1 MYLQLNT
8 QFNPF
13 TFEEMVKPLLLYKQA
28 YDTTEAQYADLQ
40 AQTEQW
46 KQAAENDS
54 SPLVRSMYNDYAQRL
69 NNTLTDF
76 SRGMTASNRAASM
89 GLKKDFAQNIKPI
102 EVAFKRRE
110 ALEDEQRKARLAN
123 DSLVFERNAGDM
135 SLEDFIKNPSASYGD
150 VINGNVLRAAS
161 AQAYKNLARRIREG
175 DDKLKQIFRFTYEQT
190 KKYGLTE
197 DEILQALK
205 NDPNANEAA
214 MMIRDTIRNTTNINQ
229 WGNEAASKKV
239 DAFINEGMWNALGTE
254 QSNIINDNYGMQSA
268 LSAQSY
274 NQQVALEN
282 LRHEN
287 AIDRMGLQGDDQNNP
302 NKVPQLQIN
311 DSVATIS
318 QSGKDE
324 IAKNNN
330 KIQELQ
336 KFKQNLLAEK
346 QILDKASAFIY
357 VDRTGKYAMRLVDG
371 NGKPRPKEG
380 PTQGIT
386 WRDVSNAVNKYNN
399 IRVDAVNYLRG
410 KVSGDGTTWI
420 STTPSDKILSS
431 IDNGI
436 NVLSNKVR
444 TNYKTSYHYPVN
456 VSNPELITKKLTTN
470 IGDFTG
476 EALVTENGKK
486 VSKDEFG
493 NYLNDSTT
501 YTFDTKGI
509 KVVSNTVKDGKT
521 VTNSAYLNLDFLGE
535 YAPIFK
541 ANLANMNNAL
551 NRVHHDLDGNR
562 SFNYKGSEIPIDQA
576 EKRGIHT
583 PDDEANILLRE
594 NLGLLLNSVQAT
606 NILGNN
612 KVGNGNG
619 IETYTED
626 SYTEDSD
633 W

>member
-28 YDTTEAQYADLQ
+28 YDTTEAQYAELQ

-54 SPLVRSMYNDYAQRL
+54 SPLIRSMYNDYAQRL

-89 GLKKDFAQNIKPI
+89 GLKRDFAQNIKPI

-123 DSLVFERNAGDM
+123 DSLVFERNASDM

-214 MMIRDTIRNTTNINQ
+214 RMIRDTIRSTTNIDQ
-229 WGNEAASKKV
+229 WNNEAASNKV

-254 QSNIINDNYGMQSA
+254 QSNIINDSYGMQSA

-274 NQQVALEN
+274 QQQVALEN
-282 LRHEN
+282 LRHQH
-287 AIDRMGLQGDDQNNP
+287 AIDRMGLQDDDKNNP
-302 NKVPQLQIN
+302 NKTPQLQIN
-311 DSVATIS
+311 DSVAAIS

-324 IAKNNN
+324 IAKNKKSIEKLQSIRQPLIEAKRVIDSYGDAVIENQYGQFQINPKGTNLSADKVN
-330 KIQELQ
+330 KLQ
-336 KFKQNLLAEK
+336 KLLYEYN
-346 QILDKASAFIY
+346 S
-357 VDRTGKYAMRLVDG
+357 YAKGVENYL
-371 NGKPRPKEG
+371 
-380 PTQGIT
+380 
-386 WRDVSNAVNKYNN
+386 KYN
-399 IRVDAVNYLRG
+399 
-410 KVSGDGTTWI
+410 VSGDGTNW
-420 STTPSDKILSS
+420 LSNIGS
-431 IDNGI
+431 KDIIPALDNAVNI
-436 NVLSNKVR
+436 LSNKVK
-444 TNYKTSYHYPVN
+444 TNYKISYSYPVN

-470 IGDFTG
+470 IGDMTG

-486 VSKDEFG
+486 ISSDKFG
-493 NYLNDSTT
+493 DYLNDSTT
-501 YTFDTKGI
+501 YTFDTNGI
-509 KVVSNTVKDGKT
+509 KVVSTTVKDGKT

-551 NRVHHDLDGNR
+551 NKVHHDLDGNR

-576 EKRGIHT
+576 KKRGIPT

>member
-28 YDTTEAQYADLQ
+28 YDTTEAQYAELQ

-46 KQAAENDS
+46 KQAAENDR
-54 SPLVRSMYNDYAQRL
+54 SPLVRSMYNDYVQRL

-76 SRGMTASNRAASM
+76 SKGMTASNRAASM
-89 GLKKDFAQNIKPI
+89 GLKRDFAQNIKPI
-102 EVAFKRRE
+102 EVAFKRRS
-110 ALEDEQRKARLAN
+110 ALEDEQRKARLSN

-135 SLEDFIKNPSASYGD
+135 SLEEFIKNPNAGYGD

-229 WGNEAASKKV
+229 WGNEVASNKI

-282 LRHEN
+282 LRYKN
-287 AIDRMGLQGDDQNNP
+287 AMGRMGARSGDLNNP
-302 NKVPQLQIN
+302 NSELPQLQTHDQVGAI
-311 DSVATIS
+311 SV
-318 QSGKDE
+318 SGKDE
-324 IAKNNN
+324 IAKNKESVEKLQSIRQPLVESKRVIDSYGDAVIENQYGQLQINPKGANLPADKIN
-330 KIQELQ
+330 KLQ
-336 KFKQNLLAEK
+336 KLLYEYN
-346 QILDKASAFIY
+346 S
-357 VDRTGKYAMRLVDG
+357 YAKNV
-371 NGKPRPKEG
+371 E
-380 PTQGIT
+380 
-386 WRDVSNAVNKYNN
+386 
-399 IRVDAVNYLRG
+399 NYLKRN
-410 KVSGDGTTWI
+410 VSGDGTNWFSNI
-420 STTPSDKILSS
+420 GSKDIIPAL
-431 IDNGI
+431 DNAM

-444 TNYKTSYHYPVN
+444 TNYKKQYYYPIN
-456 VSNPELITKKLTTN
+456 VSNPEKITKKLIGN

-486 VSKDEFG
+486 IGTEEFG
-493 NYLNDSTT
+493 NYLNDATT
-501 YTFDTKGI
+501 YILDEDRKS
-509 KVVSNTVKDGKT
+509 VV
-521 VTNSAYLNLDFLGE
+521 
-535 YAPIFK
+535 
-541 ANLANMNNAL
+541 
-551 NRVHHDLDGNR
+551 
-562 SFNYKGSEIPIDQA
+562 
-576 EKRGIHT
+576 
-583 PDDEANILLRE
+583 
-594 NLGLLLNSVQAT
+594 
-606 NILGNN
+606 
-612 KVGNGNG
+612 
-619 IETYTED
+619 
-626 SYTEDSD
+626 
-633 W
+633 

>member
-28 YDTTEAQYADLQ
+28 YDTTEAQYAELQ

-69 NNTLTDF
+69 NNTLADF

-89 GLKKDFAQNIKPI
+89 GLKRDFAQNIKPI

-123 DSLVFERNAGDM
+123 DSLVFERNASDM

-214 MMIRDTIRNTTNINQ
+214 RMIRDTIRDTTNINQ
-229 WGNEAASKKV
+229 WNNEAASNKV

-254 QSNIINDNYGMQSA
+254 QSNIINDSYGMKSA

-274 NQQVALEN
+274 QQQVALEN
-282 LRHEN
+282 LRHQH
-287 AIDRMGLQGDDQNNP
+287 AIDRIDLQNGNP
-302 NKVPQLQIN
+302 DNPSKAPQLQIN

-318 QSGKDE
+318 QSGKDK
-324 IAKNNN
+324 IAKN
-330 KIQELQ
+330 KEQI
-336 KFKQNLLAEK
+336 QNLQNYK
-346 QILDKASAFIY
+346 KIIDTDSNTIKILEGRAGKKLMYESGGKFYMVPSAVANLSEEDKKIFNNSFDRYTKY
-357 VDRTGKYAMRLVDG
+357 VSKA
-371 NGKPRPKEG
+371 KEYMQ
-380 PTQGIT
+380 T
-386 WRDVSNAVNKYNN
+386 
-399 IRVDAVNYLRG
+399 
-410 KVSGDGTTWI
+410 KVSGDGVKWVTPVPTEDI
-420 STTPSDKILSS
+420 SSY
-431 IDNGI
+431 IDNSI

-456 VSNPELITKKLTTN
+456 VSNPELITKKLITN
-470 IGDFTG
+470 IGDMTG
-476 EALVTENGKK
+476 EALVTENNKK
-486 VSKDEFG
+486 VSSDKFG
-493 NYLNDSTT
+493 DYLNDSTT

-509 KVVSNTVKDGKT
+509 KVISTTEKDGKT

-551 NRVHHDLDGNR
+551 NKVHHDLDGNR

-576 EKRGIHT
+576 KKSKIPT
-583 PDDEANILLRE
+583 PDDEANMFLRE
-594 NLGLLLNSVQAT
+594 NLGLLLNSVQAVNT
-606 NILGNN
+606 LGNN

-619 IETYTED
+619 IETYIED

>member
-28 YDTTEAQYADLQ
+28 YDTTEAQYAELQ

-69 NNTLTDF
+69 NNTLADF

-89 GLKKDFAQNIKPI
+89 GLKRDFAQNIKPI

-123 DSLVFERNAGDM
+123 DSLVFERNASDM

-197 DEILQALK
+197 DEILQTLK

-214 MMIRDTIRNTTNINQ
+214 KMIRDTIRNTTNINQ
-229 WGNEAASKKV
+229 WNNEAASDKV

-254 QSNIINDNYGMQSA
+254 QSNIINDSYGMQSA

-274 NQQVALEN
+274 QQQVALEN
-282 LRHEN
+282 LRHQH
-287 AIDRMGLQGDDQNNP
+287 AIDRMGLQDDDKNNP
-302 NKVPQLQIN
+302 NKTPQLQIN
-311 DSVATIS
+311 DSVAAIS

-324 IAKNNN
+324 IAKNKKSIEKLQSIRQPLIEAKRVIDSYGDAVIENQYGQLQINSKGTNLPADKIN
-330 KIQELQ
+330 KLQ
-336 KFKQNLLAEK
+336 KLLYEYN
-346 QILDKASAFIY
+346 S
-357 VDRTGKYAMRLVDG
+357 YA
-371 NGKPRPKEG
+371 NGVE
-380 PTQGIT
+380 
-386 WRDVSNAVNKYNN
+386 
-399 IRVDAVNYLRG
+399 NYLKRN
-410 KVSGDGTTWI
+410 VSGDGTNWFSNI
-420 STTPSDKILSS
+420 GSKDIIPAL
-431 IDNGI
+431 DNAVNI
-436 NVLSNKVR
+436 LSNKVR
-444 TNYKTSYHYPVN
+444 TNYKISYSYPVN

-470 IGDFTG
+470 IGDMTG

-486 VSKDEFG
+486 ISSDKFG
-493 NYLNDSTT
+493 DYLNDSTT

-509 KVVSNTVKDGKT
+509 KVVSTTVKDGKT

-551 NRVHHDLDGNR
+551 NKVHHDLDGNR

-576 EKRGIHT
+576 KKRGIPT

-606 NILGNN
+606 NTLGNN